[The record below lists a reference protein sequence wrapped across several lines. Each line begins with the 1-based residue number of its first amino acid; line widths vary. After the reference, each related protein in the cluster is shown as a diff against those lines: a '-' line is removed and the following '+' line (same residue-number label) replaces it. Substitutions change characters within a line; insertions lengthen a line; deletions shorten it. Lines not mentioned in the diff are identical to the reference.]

1 MKEYAIPNAAPNT
14 VSSKQFQNHFGEYVD
29 LVKANTPIT
38 ITRYGRPAVL
48 MINYADGIEAYQLL
62 ARKRAVEIL
71 QQLKPAQNI
80 PTQDELDQMIDDE
93 RRYL

>member
-1 MKEYAIPNAAPNT
+1 MKEYAIPNVTPNI
-14 VSSKQFQNHFGEYVD
+14 VSSKQFQNHFGEYFD
-29 LVKANTPIT
+29 LVKANTPIA

-48 MINYADGIEAYQLL
+48 MMNYADGIEAYQLL

-80 PTQDELDQMIDDE
+80 PTQAELDQMIDDE